1 MDGLALNSDGGVP
14 CVEVP
19 LYEWETSTDS
29 GWSVTLAW
37 CFTSFGS
44 ELASAFYYNAMTTYS
59 TTGMLSVY
67 KLGLANRLVLVSDD
81 YVTSTLN
88 PEGRTTSPEVSRTN
102 SPNAE
107 ETGTATDIAMGDA
120 KGDNDDDSE
129 TNVGAIAGGT
139 VGGVVGLVLIMWTAW
154 YVLRRHKLKGQE
166 MRELGIGYVQGD
178 K

>member
-1 MDGLALNSDGGVP
+1 M
-14 CVEVP
+14 
-19 LYEWETSTDS
+19 
-29 GWSVTLAW
+29 
-37 CFTSFGS
+37 
-44 ELASAFYYNAMTTYS
+44 
-59 TTGMLSVY
+59 
-67 KLGLANRLVLVSDD
+67 
-81 YVTSTLN
+81 TSTLN
-88 PEGRTTSPEVSRTN
+88 PEGRTTSTEASRTN

-107 ETGTATDIAMGDA
+107 ETGTTTGIALGDSG

-154 YVLRRHKLKGQE
+154 FVLRRHKLKGQGQD

>member
-1 MDGLALNSDGGVP
+1 MKTIVTSTPLSPGSETDFVGFYHTGTRVQPLTCHPSYTFGLRTESENNGACCQTLDDESESESCYYATRCTDGLQVFKDGKSASCDGGVP

-67 KLGLANRLVLVSDD
+67 K
-81 YVTSTLN
+81 
-88 PEGRTTSPEVSRTN
+88 
-102 SPNAE
+102 
-107 ETGTATDIAMGDA
+107 
-120 KGDNDDDSE
+120 
-129 TNVGAIAGGT
+129 
-139 VGGVVGLVLIMWTAW
+139 
-154 YVLRRHKLKGQE
+154 
-166 MRELGIGYVQGD
+166 
-178 K
+178 